1 MSRALLLL
9 VLAARG
15 AGAFLLDVRAGA
27 SRCLQEVLGKHDL
40 VKAAYKLEPRE
51 GGVDGERSS
60 FEIRVSGAAGGARG
74 ATAAAAR
81 ARAAREP
88 ARAAHARIR
97 RQRRR
102 ASPRANAS
110 PTPAFR
116 PSPSR

>member
-74 ATAAAAR
+74 ATAAAAAR
-81 ARAAREP
+81 ARHVDRRAQRSAHSPSTPPRVAAR
-88 ARAAHARIR
+88 
-97 RQRRR
+97 QRL
-102 ASPRANAS
+102 PQH
-110 PTPAFR
+110 PAFR